1 MLRVLGRAN
10 SINVQKVM
18 WCAAELGLEV
28 ERVDVGGAFGGN
40 DQPDYLAKNPTGL
53 VPTLEDGDLVLWESH
68 TIVRYLCEAHGSAPW
83 QPADLATR
91 YQAQQWMDFYI
102 SQIHAQMTVIFW
114 GLIRTP
120 EDKRDM
126 AAIDA
131 AVERAA
137 KWWTLVDKHLAE
149 RDYVTGDAPTFGD
162 VPLGCAAYRWHE
174 MQIERPKLDNLKA
187 YYDRLAGRPA
197 YREHVMLPLT

>member
-40 DQPDYLAKNPTGL
+40 DQPGYLAKNPTGL
-53 VPTLEDGDLVLWESH
+53 VPTLEDGDLVLWESN
-68 TIVRYLCEAHGSAPW
+68 TIVRYLCEAYGTAPW
-83 QPADLATR
+83 QPTDLATR
-91 YQAQQWMDFYI
+91 YHAQQWMDFYLT
-102 SQIHAQMTVIFW
+102 QLHAQMTVIFW

-137 KWWTLVDKHLAE
+137 KWWTLVDKHVAE
-149 RDYVTGDAPTFGD
+149 RDYVTGDALTFGD
-162 VPLGCAAYRWHE
+162 IPLGCAAYRWHE
-174 MQIERPKLDNLKA
+174 MPIERPKLDHLKA
-187 YYDRLAGRPA
+187 YYDRLAGRPT